1 MSTQSGTGGRQ
12 RGSSIRRVTLKSGKV
27 VWRFRLDAEPSSD
40 GTRRQRTYTYP
51 TEREAVEA
59 QSSLREAVASG
70 TWVDRSRLT
79 VDEYLD
85 GWLAANQAHWR
96 PSTYV
101 SYRGALQR
109 AREAVGTK
117 PLQSLRKADVEALK
131 ASVLGSG
138 GRRKDGSTPRSPRTV
153 ALLLTILSKALDDA
167 IREELIRVNPVRLV
181 RKPAQRPRE
190 MQVWTAEQMGAFLAH
205 VEDDDLAGAWH
216 LSALGMRRGEV
227 LGLRWSDVDLE
238 AGVVHVRQSRVQAGR
253 DVHTG
258 DPKTD
263 RGRRDVPLH
272 PAAIAALRQTRAR
285 TLSEPTVVPLRQ
297 AHGGER
303 VVVVDERGEALRP
316 DRYSDLF
323 AEHVRAAGLPAIRLH
338 DMRHTAA
345 TVMLATGVPPV
356 TVAGILGHSPD
367 VLLRT
372 YAHAL
377 PSAKRDA
384 VNLLGGL
391 YSSGT

>member
-1 MSTQSGTGGRQ
+1 MR
-12 RGSSIRRVTLKSGKV
+12 
-27 VWRFRLDAEPSSD
+27 
-40 GTRRQRTYTYP
+40 
-51 TEREAVEA
+51 
-59 QSSLREAVASG
+59 
-70 TWVDRSRLT
+70 
-79 VDEYLD
+79 
-85 GWLAANQAHWR
+85 
-96 PSTYV
+96 
-101 SYRGALQR
+101 
-109 AREAVGTK
+109 
-117 PLQSLRKADVEALK
+117 
-131 ASVLGSG
+131 
-138 GRRKDGSTPRSPRTV
+138 
-153 ALLLTILSKALDDA
+153 
-167 IREELIRVNPVRLV
+167 
-181 RKPAQRPRE
+181 
-190 MQVWTAEQMGAFLAH
+190 VWTAEQMGAFLTH

-303 VVVVDERGEALRP
+303 VVVVDESGEALRP

-323 AEHVRAAGLPAIRLH
+323 AEHVRAASLPAIRLH

>member
-1 MSTQSGTGGRQ
+1 MSTQVATGVRQ

-27 VWRFRLDAEPSSD
+27 VWRFRLDAEPGDD
-40 GTRRQRTYTYP
+40 GKRRQRTYTYR
-51 TEREAVEA
+51 TERDAVEA
-59 QSSLREAVASG
+59 QVSLRDAVTGG
-70 TWVDRSRLT
+70 TWVDRTRLT

-85 GWLAANQAHWR
+85 SWLAANQAHWR

-101 SYRGALQR
+101 SYWGALQR
-109 AREAVGTK
+109 AREALGSK

-131 ASVLGSG
+131 TSMLGSG
-138 GRRKDGSTPRSPRTV
+138 GRRKDGTTSRSPRTV

-167 IREELIRVNPVRLV
+167 IREELLRVNPVRLV
-181 RKPAQRPRE
+181 RKPTQRPRE
-190 MQVWTAEQMGAFLAH
+190 MAVWTAEQMGAFLAH
-205 VEDDDLAGAWH
+205 VEHENLAGAWH

-227 LGLRWSDVDLE
+227 LGLRWSDVDLD
-238 AGVVHVRQSRVQAGR
+238 AAVVHVRQSRVQAGR

-272 PAAIAALRQTRAR
+272 SAAIAALKHTRTR
-285 TLSEPTVVPLRQ
+285 TLTESTVVPLRQ

-303 VVVVDERGEALRP
+303 LVVVDESGEALRP

-323 AEHVRAAGLPAIRLH
+323 SEHVKAAGLPLIRLH

-345 TVMLATGVPPV
+345 TVMLGWGVPPV

-377 PSAKRDA
+377 PSATRDA
-384 VNLLGGL
+384 VNVLGGL
-391 YSSGT
+391 YSSGP